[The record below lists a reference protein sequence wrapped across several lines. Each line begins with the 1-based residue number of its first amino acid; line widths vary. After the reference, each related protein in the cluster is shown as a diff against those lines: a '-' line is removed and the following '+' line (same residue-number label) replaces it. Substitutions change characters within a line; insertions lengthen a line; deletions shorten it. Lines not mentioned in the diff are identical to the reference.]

1 MPQSIK
7 TYNQRMNKIK
17 PYKNYIPFQYIE
29 EMIEE
34 GKYIEAIVLVS
45 GYIEVF
51 LEAVIVEVA
60 YRNSKEKGFSSIN
73 IESYCDNNNLRMN
86 MNIAVYLGLLDKKLF
101 DKMTFFR
108 NERNQVVH
116 DVFKLS
122 HKTDR
127 HFKSLIKNGL
137 EIFHE
142 ISTLHDSLLKSALKQ
157 VMGKDV

>member
-1 MPQSIK
+1 MK
-7 TYNQRMNKIK
+7 NKK
-17 PYKNYIPFQYIE
+17 PYKNYIPFQYIK
-29 EMIEE
+29 EMKEE

-51 LEAVIVEVA
+51 LEALIVEVA
-60 YRNSKEKGFSSIN
+60 YKNSKEKGFSSIN
-73 IESYCDNNNLRMN
+73 IESYCDNNSLGIN
-86 MNIAVYLGLLDKKLF
+86 MKIAVYLGLLDKELF
-101 DKMTFFR
+101 DKMNSFKS
-108 NERNQVVH
+108 ERNQVIH

-127 HFKSLIKNGL
+127 HLKSLIKNGV

>member
-1 MPQSIK
+1 MK
-7 TYNQRMNKIK
+7 NKK

-34 GKYIEAIVLVS
+34 GKYLEAIVLVS

-51 LEAVIVEVA
+51 LEAVIGEVA
-60 YRNSKEKGFSSIN
+60 YKNSKEKGFSSIN
-73 IESYCDNNNLRMN
+73 IESYCDNNSFGIN
-86 MNIAVYLGLLDKKLF
+86 MKIAVYLGLLDKELF
-101 DKMTFFR
+101 DKMNSFKS
-108 NERNQVVH
+108 ERNQVIH
-116 DVFKLS
+116 DVFKLG

-127 HFKSLIKNGL
+127 HLKSLIRNGV

-142 ISTLHDSLLKSALKQ
+142 ISTLHDSLLKSALNQ